1 MSERK
6 QHKAWPVPV
15 TTSKPSRDRQGRAEL
30 AGGAHSDNPMRME
43 KGEVTMTNWKRA
55 LVFSS
60 LGAGALLLLTGRR
73 PAGIAV
79 ATVGLAVLASE
90 YPEKFETIWEHGPDY
105 VSRGVQIFQTL
116 TQIAERF
123 AEQAQH
129 RGIPGAWH
137 EVREEY
143 GR

>member
-1 MSERK
+1 M
-6 QHKAWPVPV
+6 
-15 TTSKPSRDRQGRAEL
+15 TT
-30 AGGAHSDNPMRME
+30 
-43 KGEVTMTNWKRA
+43 WKRA

-60 LGAGALLLLTGRR
+60 IGAGALLALTGRR

-79 ATVGLAVLASE
+79 ATVGLAVLAAE
-90 YPEKFETIWEHGPDY
+90 YPEKFEVIWENGPEY
-105 VSRGVQIFQTL
+105 VNRGVRIFQTL

-123 AEQAQH
+123 AEQAER
-129 RGIPGAWH
+129 RGIAGAWH